1 MFERLREDI
10 QCVFERDPAARN
22 SFDVLTTYPGI
33 HAVLM
38 HRWSHWLWNIGL
50 KWLARV
56 FSNLARWYTGI
67 EIHPGATIGRRFF
80 IDHGMGVVIG
90 ETTEIGD
97 DCTLYHGVTLGGT
110 SWDKG
115 KRHPTLHDNV
125 VIGAGAKV
133 LGPIVIEE
141 GVRIGSNS
149 VVLKG
154 VPAGMTVVGVPGRP
168 VTARAEV
175 EPDERRQEIA
185 AKMGFDAY
193 GATSDMPDPVAT
205 AVNGILDHIHIMDQ
219 RLEDMCKGLK
229 DLGAEVGDLNLP
241 DLGPCALKYI
251 DRDDTDTLAGEH
263 DSQSDPAQDK

>member
-1 MFERLREDI
+1 MFERIREDVR
-10 QCVFERDPAARN
+10 CVFERDPAARN
-22 SFDVLTTYPGI
+22 AFDVLTTYPGI

-38 HRWSHWLWNIGL
+38 HRFSHWLWSLDL

-56 FSNLARWYTGI
+56 FSNIARWYTGI

-115 KRHPTLHDNV
+115 KRHPTLGNNV

-133 LGPIVIEE
+133 LGPILVED
-141 GVRIGSNS
+141 GVRIGSNA

-154 VPAGMTVVGVPGRP
+154 VAADMTVVGVPGRLVSAP
-168 VTARAEV
+168 H
-175 EPDERRQEIA
+175 EPDEKRQAIA
-185 AKMGFDAY
+185 KKMGFNAY
-193 GATSDMPDPVAT
+193 GETRDMPDPVAT
-205 AVNGILDHIHIMDQ
+205 AVNGILDHIHVMDQ

-241 DLGPCALKYI
+241 DLETCALKHV
-251 DRDDTDTLAGEH
+251 DDKEIQTAAAAPEKQAGPEA
-263 DSQSDPAQDK
+263 DA